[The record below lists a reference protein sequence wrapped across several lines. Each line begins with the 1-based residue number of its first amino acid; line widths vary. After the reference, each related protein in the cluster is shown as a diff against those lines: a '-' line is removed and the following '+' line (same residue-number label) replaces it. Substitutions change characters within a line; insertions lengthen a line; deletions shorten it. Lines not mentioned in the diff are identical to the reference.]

1 MLNSLIQCSALE
13 LAPFGVRVNGIAPGV
28 TNTGIRISEDF
39 NEQANAEFLDE
50 MGPRYTLLNKKV
62 LEPTDIANT
71 ILFLASEESK
81 FITGEIIT
89 VDNGYSLNHDL
100 SFVDDEDD

>member
-13 LAPFGVRVNGIAPGV
+13 LAPFGVRVNGVAPGI
-28 TNTGIRISEDF
+28 TNTGIRISDDF
-39 NEQANAEFLDE
+39 NEQGNNEFLDD
-50 MGPRYTLLNKKV
+50 MGPRFFLLNKKV

-81 FITGEIIT
+81 FITGEIIS

-100 SFVDDEDD
+100 SFVDEDDE

>member
-13 LAPFGVRVNGIAPGV
+13 LAPFGVRVNGIAPGM
-28 TNTGIRISEDF
+28 TNTELRISEDF
-39 NEQANAEFLDE
+39 DRQANREFLDK
-50 MGPRYTLLNKKV
+50 MADYFLLNKKV
-62 LEPTDIANT
+62 LEPSDIANT

-100 SFVDDEDD
+100 SFAADDDDD

>member
-13 LAPFGVRVNGIAPGV
+13 LAPFGVRVNGIAPGM
-28 TNTGIRISEDF
+28 TNTGIRISDDF
-39 NEQANAEFLDE
+39 NEQANTEFLDK
-50 MGPRYTLLNKKV
+50 MADYFLLNKKV

-100 SFVDDEDD
+100 SFATDEDDD